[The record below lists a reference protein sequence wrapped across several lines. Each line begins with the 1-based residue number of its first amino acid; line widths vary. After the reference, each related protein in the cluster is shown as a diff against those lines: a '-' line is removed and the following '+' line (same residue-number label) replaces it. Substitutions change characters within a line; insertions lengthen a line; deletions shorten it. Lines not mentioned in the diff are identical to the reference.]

1 MGNRDTLNTL
11 VPTTLEKED
20 FPLAVSRLDFLVEV
34 AKSPLMLA
42 ELNRAL

>member
-1 MGNRDTLNTL
+1 MGNRASLNTI
-11 VPTTLEKED
+11 VPTTLEKGD
-20 FPLAVSRLDFLVEV
+20 FPLAVGRLDFLVGM